1 MRIARKND
9 LSLRLLEVFGAV
21 MLHRTTVDAAE
32 DLGVS
37 QPAVSLAIRQLEKQ
51 LGFDLFERRSQRLS
65 PTREARSLFARIE
78 PILLQLRSI
87 ESHVQDLRNGMA
99 GNLRIMA
106 TPPLGHSVIPKV
118 LRRYLAERP
127 GVTVEYDVRRMEH
140 VIEEVE
146 VGSADLGLVLA
157 LESHQAV
164 DVRVLRSERMVAMV
178 PSDHPLADAE
188 AIAPADCAAH
198 GHIGL
203 DQVSRL
209 GVLLRHAFQV
219 RGVPYMPRVLV
230 RYCHTSA
237 VLASVGMGVSI
248 VDRFTAMSTA
258 DHGLVVR
265 PFLPEIRVGVC
276 LLTRLD
282 TPMSRLASGL
292 VGALEAAFLQDDRED
307 AATFPK
313 P

>member
-1 MRIARKND
+1 MRIDRKND

-32 DLGVS
+32 ELGIS
-37 QPAVSLAIRQLEKQ
+37 QPAVSLAIKQLERQLD
-51 LGFDLFERRSQRLS
+51 FNLFERRSQRLL
-65 PTREARSLFARIE
+65 PTEEARSLFARIE
-78 PILLQLRSI
+78 PILLQLRSV
-87 ESHVQDLRNGMA
+87 ESHVQDLRKGTA

-140 VIEEVE
+140 VIQDVE
-146 VGSADLGLVLA
+146 VGSAELGLVLA

-164 DVRVLRSERMVAMV
+164 DVRVLRSERMVALV
-178 PSDHPLADAE
+178 PVDHPLAGSE
-188 AIAPADCAAH
+188 VITPSDCAEH

-209 GVLLRHAFQV
+209 GVLLRYAFQAH
-219 RGVPYMPRVLV
+219 GVPYMPRVIV
-230 RYCHTSA
+230 RYCHTAA

-248 VDRFTAMSTA
+248 VDHFTALSMK
-258 DHGLVVR
+258 DHGLVIR
-265 PFLPEIRVGVC
+265 EFLPEIRVGAC
-276 LLTRLD
+276 LLTRPE
-282 TPMSRLASGL
+282 TPMSRLAAGFVEEL
-292 VGALEAAFLQDDRED
+292 ELALGQGAQGAAPR
-307 AATFPK
+307 AIGS
-313 P
+313 

>member
-1 MRIARKND
+1 MRVTRKND

-37 QPAVSLAIRQLEKQ
+37 QPAVSLSIKQLEKQ
-51 LGFDLFERRSQRLS
+51 LGFTLFERRSQRLQ
-65 PTREARSLFARIE
+65 PTEEARSLFGRVE
-78 PILLQLRSI
+78 PILLQLRSV
-87 ESHVQDLRNGMA
+87 ETHVQDLRNGTA

-118 LRRYLAERP
+118 LRSYLADRP

-146 VGSADLGLVLA
+146 VGSADLGLVLG

-164 DVRVLRSERMVAMV
+164 DVRVLRSERMVALV
-178 PSDHPLADAE
+178 PEDHPLAH
-188 AIAPADCAAH
+188 ADIITPSDCVSH

-209 GVLLRHAFQV
+209 GVLLRYAFQAH
-219 RGVPYMPRVLV
+219 GVPYQPRVVV

-237 VLASVGMGVSI
+237 VLGSVGMGVSI
-248 VDRFTAMSTA
+248 VDHFTAMSMA
-258 DHGLVVR
+258 DHGLVIR
-265 PFLPEIRVGVC
+265 PFLPEIRVGAC
-276 LLTRLD
+276 LLTRPN
-282 TPMSRLASGL
+282 TPLSRLASGMVDALDAAL
-292 VGALEAAFLQDDRED
+292 VGDSGAAD
-307 AATFPK
+307 ARRSAR
-313 P
+313 